1 MSRKTVPYGPRPW
14 IQAHWDWRAA
24 ANFMLGGAGSGLVVA
39 AALAGTA
46 PLAALAGGMLL
57 VAAGL
62 GAVWLEIGRK
72 LRAAHVLF
80 NPFTSWMTR
89 ESYAAVLFF
98 ALGAAALAS
107 GPGARGVVLAYLAS
121 LAAALFALCQA
132 RILHASKGI
141 PAWRQPEVVP
151 FIAATALAEGAG
163 LLALLDQGTAVMG
176 LLATA
181 VVVRAWT
188 WSGYRGALARATPPE
203 VRAALEA
210 PGRALMQAGTIAPL
224 ALAIAAVFAPPAG
237 LVAGIA
243 ALATGAWFKFV
254 LVTRASRNQ
263 GFSLPKLPVRGSRQE
278 GRRP

>member
-1 MSRKTVPYGPRPW
+1 MSRSKVPYGPRPW
-14 IQAHWDWRAA
+14 IQAHWDARAA

-39 AALAGTA
+39 SALAGSSQRVA
-46 PLAALAGGMLL
+46 LAAGMLL

-89 ESYAAVLFF
+89 EAYAAVLFF
-98 ALGAAALAS
+98 ALGAAAWLTGYEA
-107 GPGARGVVLAYLAS
+107 LAYGAS

-151 FIAATALAEGAG
+151 FVAATALAEGAG
-163 LLALLDQGTAVMG
+163 LLAFLDQGTPVMG

-188 WSGYRGALARATPPE
+188 WSGYRGALARATARE
-203 VRAALEA
+203 VREALDA

-237 LVAGIA
+237 LLAGLA
-243 ALATGAWFKFV
+243 ALSTGAWFKFV

-263 GFSLPKLPVRGSRQE
+263 GFSLPKLPVRGSR
-278 GRRP
+278 